1 MLFVQLLILRK
12 MKKVKITKKNST
24 STLHK
29 LPFHI
34 QFEGKSNEIEKYFE
48 IRNEGDLKISSFR
61 GRPLR
66 GQEVKLP
73 KNSTGFVFE
82 QEEENVY
89 KTTHEFDSLSFF
101 IFFFNIFSSELGVGQ
116 ESRE

>member
-1 MLFVQLLILRK
+1 
-12 MKKVKITKKNST
+12 MKTAKISKKNSKAK
-24 STLHK
+24 LHK

-48 IRNEGDLKISSFR
+48 IQNEGDLKVSSFR

-73 KNSTGFVFE
+73 EHSTGFVFE

-89 KTTHEFDSLSFF
+89 KTIFEFDSLSFYF
-101 IFFFNIFSSELGVGQ
+101 YFNFFFSELGVGQ
-116 ESRE
+116 KSRK